1 MVRCYTGGPINLRI
15 TKGPWQGQLWKRK
28 ANRPEKKE
36 FVRSPIGKSQPRRA
50 TRGGS
55 SSVPLSFSSPTDQ
68 VSHLSNQIESVTFSS
83 FCTASSRTGAHSNV
97 IMLRMYLERCGT
109 FRAPCSASSL
119 RMSMFRASSISFL
132 RRFWR
137 GNSSDSKIYPGKK
150 SQRRSCILFRA
161 PNFL

>member
-1 MVRCYTGGPINLRI
+1 MLYGGPINLRI
-15 TKGPWQGQLWKRK
+15 TKRPWQGHLWKT
-28 ANRPEKKE
+28 NTPEKKE
-36 FVRSPIGKSQPRRA
+36 FVRSSIGKSQPR
-50 TRGGS
+50 GELS
-55 SSVPLSFSSPTDQ
+55 SSVPPSFSLPRDQ

-97 IMLRMYLERCGT
+97 IVLRMYLERCGT
-109 FRAPCSASSL
+109 FRAPCSASCL
-119 RMSMFRASSISFL
+119 RRSMSRASSISFL

-150 SQRRSCILFRA
+150 SQRSCILFRT

>member
-1 MVRCYTGGPINLRI
+1 MVGWYTGGPNNLRK
-15 TKGPWQGQLWKRK
+15 TKGPWRGHLWKRK
-28 ANRPEKKE
+28 ANRPERKE
-36 FVRSPIGKSQPRRA
+36 SVRSSTGKSQK
-50 TRGGS
+50 TRELS
-55 SSVPLSFSSPTDQ
+55 SSVPPSFSSPRDQ

-83 FCTASSRTGAHSNV
+83 FWTASSRTGAHSNV
-97 IMLRMYLERCGT
+97 IVLRMYLERCGT
-109 FRAPCSASSL
+109 FRAPCSASCL
-119 RMSMFRASSISFL
+119 RRSMSRASSISFL